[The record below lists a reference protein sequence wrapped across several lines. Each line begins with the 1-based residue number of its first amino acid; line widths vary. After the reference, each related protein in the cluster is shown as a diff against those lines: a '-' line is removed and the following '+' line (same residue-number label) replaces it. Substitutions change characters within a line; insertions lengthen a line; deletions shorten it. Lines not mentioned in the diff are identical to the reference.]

1 MSPNLEN
8 PAVGYRTRQGHSS
21 FQFTRRAVLENVQT
35 TRQFYSLPI
44 LVRLKSF
51 KVGFINT

>member
-21 FQFTRRAVLENVQT
+21 FQFTRKAVLENVQT
-35 TRQFYSLPI
+35 TRQFYSLPM